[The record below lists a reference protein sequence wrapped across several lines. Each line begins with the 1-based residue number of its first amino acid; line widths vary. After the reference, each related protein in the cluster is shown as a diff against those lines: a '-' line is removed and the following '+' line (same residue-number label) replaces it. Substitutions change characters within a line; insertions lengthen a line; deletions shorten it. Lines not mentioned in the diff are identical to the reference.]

1 MRRYSIF
8 HPLILSFFS
17 KSLYRDVA
25 KNWRGTGLLYLLL
38 ILALLWIPTIIKG
51 HLGFTRWVD
60 QDAKGI
66 TQQIPPI
73 TITNGH
79 ASTNVPLP
87 YFIKEPK
94 TGETLAL
101 IDTRDNSAAGNTSV
115 PLVLTETKLI
125 TNKSATETRIYD
137 LSSVGNFSVDQT
149 RVEGWLG
156 TASQWFF
163 RALYPLGVLFSFIF
177 RGIQVLIY
185 ALIGLLFARM
195 LNANLDSK
203 TLMRLAAIS
212 ITPVLVLNL
221 LFEFFPVRIHG
232 WLLLGIVIELG
243 YLFFSVKV
251 SSEPDVP
258 PYQPPPAYPPV
269 MS

>member
-8 HPLILSFFS
+8 HPLVLSFFS

-51 HLGFTRWVD
+51 HLGFARFAD
-60 QDAKGI
+60 NDAKAI
-66 TQQIPPI
+66 TQQIPAI

-79 ASTNVPLP
+79 ASTNVPQP
-87 YFIKEPK
+87 YFIKDPK
-94 TGETLAL
+94 SGETLAL
-101 IDTRDNSAAGNTSV
+101 IDTRDNSEAGNTSV
-115 PLVLTETKLI
+115 PLVLTETKFV
-125 TNKSATETRIYD
+125 TNKSASETRIYD

-156 TASQWFF
+156 IARQWFF
-163 RALYPLGVLFSFIF
+163 PEFYPLAILFSFIF
-177 RGIQVLIY
+177 REIQLLIY

-195 LNANLDSK
+195 LNANLDYQ

-221 LFEFFPVRIHG
+221 LFEFLPVRIPG

-243 YLFFSVKV
+243 YLFFAVKV
-251 SSEPDVP
+251 NSEPDVP
-258 PYQPPPAYPPV
+258 QYQPPPAYPTV
-269 MS
+269 IS

>member
-8 HPLILSFFS
+8 HPLVLSFFS

-38 ILALLWIPTIIKG
+38 ILALLWIPTVIKG

-73 TITNGH
+73 TITKGH

-101 IDTRDNSAAGNTSV
+101 IDTRDNSEAGNTSV
-115 PLVLTETKLI
+115 PLILTETKLV
-125 TNKSATETRIYD
+125 TNKSATETSIYD
-137 LSSVGNFSVDQT
+137 LSSVGDFSVDQT
-149 RVEGWLG
+149 RVEGWLVTARSLRG
-156 TASQWFF
+156 WTTASM
-163 RALYPLGVLFSFIF
+163 PE
-177 RGIQVLIY
+177 
-185 ALIGLLFARM
+185 
-195 LNANLDSK
+195 
-203 TLMRLAAIS
+203 T
-212 ITPVLVLNL
+212 
-221 LFEFFPVRIHG
+221 VRIEH
-232 WLLLGIVIELG
+232 LRVR
-243 YLFFSVKV
+243 
-251 SSEPDVP
+251 
-258 PYQPPPAYPPV
+258 PV
-269 MS
+269 Q